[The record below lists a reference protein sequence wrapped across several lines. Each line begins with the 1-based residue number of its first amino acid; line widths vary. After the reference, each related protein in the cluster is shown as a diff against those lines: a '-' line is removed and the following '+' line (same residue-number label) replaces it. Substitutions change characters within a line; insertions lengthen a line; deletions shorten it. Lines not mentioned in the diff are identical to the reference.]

1 MKRKTNKKNTYRALY
16 YWLTGVI
23 VILSLL
29 FFFRTSLITYY
40 YLIKNK
46 WAGANFENENLE
58 KNIKISE
65 IQKIQAVFTKYKNN
79 VFGLDIS
86 QHQGK
91 IIWDSIQFIDKEI
104 PISFVFVRATR
115 GAFTQDAS
123 FKKNW
128 RNLAKKNIIKGAYH
142 YYDVNRNS
150 TIQAENFIKTVTL
163 EKGDLPPVLDVEELP
178 KDQSLELLKT
188 GLINWLTIIE
198 KNYKVKPI
206 IYSNDA
212 YFIHHI
218 SDMDLT
224 DYMIWTANYNP
235 IESPLHQK
243 WSFWQFTEKGIVKGI
258 TENYVDINV
267 FNGNIEDLK
276 KLTL

>member
-1 MKRKTNKKNTYRALY
+1 MKRKTNKKNTYRVLY

-104 PISFVFVRATR
+104 PISFVFVRANR

-150 TIQAENFIKTVTL
+150 TIQAENRR
-163 EKGDLPPVLDVEELP
+163 
-178 KDQSLELLKT
+178 
-188 GLINWLTIIE
+188 
-198 KNYKVKPI
+198 
-206 IYSNDA
+206 
-212 YFIHHI
+212 
-218 SDMDLT
+218 
-224 DYMIWTANYNP
+224 
-235 IESPLHQK
+235 
-243 WSFWQFTEKGIVKGI
+243 I
-258 TENYVDINV
+258 TERSIIGIIKNRTYKLVNYH
-267 FNGNIEDLK
+267 
-276 KLTL
+276 